1 MTAFALLQQLH
12 TLGVILTPYPDGTV
26 RCRAPKDILTPEL
39 VDTMRQSKAALYDLV
54 EDWSERAAI
63 MEFEAGM
70 PRAEAEACAWAYILE
85 SLHPDGGPARASTAS
100 GSGCDSGK
108 ERRYATCVC
117 KQTV

>member
-1 MTAFALLQQLH
+1 MTVRALLTQLH
-12 TLGVILTPYPDGTV
+12 SHGITITARGDRV
-26 RCRAPKDILTPEL
+26 RVEAPAGALSAELRQAIRTHKDKL
-39 VDTMRQSKAALYDLV
+39 MDLL
-54 EDWSERAAI
+54 ETFEERAGI
-63 MEFEAGM
+63 MEFEAQL